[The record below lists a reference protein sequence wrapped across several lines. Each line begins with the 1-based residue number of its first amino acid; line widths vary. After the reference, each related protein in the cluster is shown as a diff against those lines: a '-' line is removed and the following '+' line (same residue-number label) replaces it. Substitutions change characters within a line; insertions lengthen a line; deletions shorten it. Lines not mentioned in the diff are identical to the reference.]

1 MQGLSCY
8 TAALHGYLSSEWDAT
23 AMIARSVRLAV
34 RADPVRG
41 ELAFSHHEPSLD
53 LLPDGSRLR
62 YAGAASSTDALPE
75 VAAELA
81 RHGRVVVVV
90 DSARLPWSVTR
101 GGPSAPHWLLV
112 DGCGEQGWQVRDS
125 FTALLPAGEQ
135 PPYQG
140 WLGTD
145 GLIDAM
151 TLPRQW
157 QPVHRLRNQF
167 AFGGRSVASPSGA
180 LWLHRRQGS
189 PGKAIAVTTDQNWLI
204 GDAQVLPFLAEHA
217 AGGQAMLTEHLE
229 DLWAA
234 AGHRSFA
241 YRWRIAQA
249 RDEDTRQA
257 LEAALTQWE
266 ALPRLLR
273 VAVESSVR
281 GRPRHTL
288 VPAALRRLAQL
299 SC

>member
-8 TAALHGYLSSEWDAT
+8 TAALHGYLAAEWDAT

-34 RADPVRG
+34 RPDSVRG

-75 VAAELA
+75 VAAELD

-90 DSARLPWSVTR
+90 DSARLPWSVTH

-112 DGCGEQGWQVRDS
+112 EGRGEPGWQVRDS

-135 PPYQG
+135 LPYHG
-140 WLGTD
+140 WLSTD
-145 GLIDAM
+145 GLIEAM

-180 LWLHRRQGS
+180 LWLHRRHGS
-189 PGKAIAVTTDQNWLI
+189 QARAIAVTAEQNWLI
-204 GDAQVLPFLAEHA
+204 GDAQVLPFLADHA
-217 AGGQAMLTEHLE
+217 AGGQAVITEHLE

-241 YRWRIAQA
+241 YRWQLAQV
-249 RDEDTRQA
+249 RDQDTRQSLETA
-257 LEAALTQWE
+257 LVQWE

-281 GRPRHTL
+281 GRPRPTL
-288 VPAALRRLAQL
+288 VPAALQRLRQL